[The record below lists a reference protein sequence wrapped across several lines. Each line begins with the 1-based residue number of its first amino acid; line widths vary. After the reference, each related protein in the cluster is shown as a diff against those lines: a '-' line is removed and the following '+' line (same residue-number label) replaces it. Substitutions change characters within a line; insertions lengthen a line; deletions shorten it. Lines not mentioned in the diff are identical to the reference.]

1 MSDLL
6 ACECI
11 PILADGWEHRGSGL
25 GRIVAGPVSDHLG
38 RYNTLIMLLVLS
50 ILVIFALWLPVTV
63 DTVGLYYVSGFFLGC
78 GTASVISVAPVC
90 FGQ

>member
-1 MSDLL
+1 
-6 ACECI
+6 
-11 PILADGWEHRGSGL
+11 
-25 GRIVAGPVSDHLG
+25 
-38 RYNTLIMLLVLS
+38 MLLVLS